1 MTPINLT
8 TDQRESMAIALGERT
23 GMDVAPKDIAII
35 GNWLF
40 HNNPDCD
47 EVDAY
52 ALPLLLRSMC
62 AEIWDSVPL
71 WKSPFGTNDPATLQ
85 ATITKLES

>member
-1 MTPINLT
+1 MTSINLT

-40 HNNPDCD
+40 HNDPDYD

-52 ALPLLLRSMC
+52 ELPLPMC

-71 WKSPFGTNDPATLQ
+71 WKSPFGTNDSATLQ
-85 ATITKLES
+85 VTIAKLES

>member
-40 HNNPDCD
+40 HNDPDCD

-52 ALPLLLRSMC
+52 ELPLPTC
-62 AEIWDSVPL
+62 AEVWDSVPL
-71 WKSPFGTNDPATLQ
+71 WKSPFGTNDSATLQ

>member
-1 MTPINLT
+1 MTPTKLT
-8 TDQRESMAIALGERT
+8 ADQRESMAVALGERT

-40 HNNPDCD
+40 HNDPDCD

-52 ALPLLLRSMC
+52 ELPLPMC

-85 ATITKLES
+85 ATITELES